1 LRRPQSRTLT
11 MTLLVLLIARR
22 LAVAGTF
29 ARVGFAT
36 D

>member
-1 LRRPQSRTLT
+1 
-11 MTLLVLLIARR
+11 MTLLALLIARR